1 MIGKTVCSQMEKG
14 DSVLTL
20 CLTLPSII
28 SPESTVAFHR
38 CNTDWIHSFFI
49 YKTLQIFKDI
59 YSLNH
64 CCFWKEITN
73 SFYSS
78 LNFTYAIVSKPLRTI
93 QSFKNS
99 FYEHGSH
106 LLLWKQGKYH
116 ILSVCLVPHPFPL
129 WANHVNKVQE
139 ICITYL
145 RQRARKWE
153 VQDYTKSFEF

>member
-1 MIGKTVCSQMEKG
+1 MCLFLPLGHKGRNISFAKGHIHFSSCNNPTSQGKRQFRKEAPIIMIGKTVCSQMEKG

-49 YKTLQIFKDI
+49 YKALQIFKDI

-93 QSFKNS
+93 
-99 FYEHGSH
+99 
-106 LLLWKQGKYH
+106 
-116 ILSVCLVPHPFPL
+116 
-129 WANHVNKVQE
+129 
-139 ICITYL
+139 
-145 RQRARKWE
+145 
-153 VQDYTKSFEF
+153 